1 MVKAIR
7 MLMDNVKGD
16 LVGFLANE
24 YIALVKYNEEL
35 NVYKYN
41 EGIWVKVR

>member
-1 MVKAIR
+1 
-7 MLMDNVKGD
+7 MDNVEGD
-16 LVGFLANE
+16 LVGFLVNE
-24 YIALVKYNEEL
+24 YIALVKYNGVL